1 MFILIGIPLFWSFN
15 PVFPLRLNSK
25 PSPDFTVFWV
35 LSSIKALIRHE
46 IREVKLTIRL
56 LNSNEFS
63 KTTLCKTAP
72 VADKTTVVEYN
83 VYRSYP
89 YISFLNQICVF
100 NILSIHTLSGFSRFP
115 CQQSVN
121 LTLSRWG
128 TFIIIIIIII
138 LIIIVVVIVIV
149 NFIIKS
155 LSKIQSFIKLPIRMV
170 MIFTLV

>member
-1 MFILIGIPLFWSFN
+1 MFILIGIPLFRSFN

-35 LSSIKALIRHE
+35 LSSIKALIRHQ
-46 IREVKLTIRL
+46 IREVKLTICL
-56 LNSNEFS
+56 LNSNEFL
-63 KTTLCKTAP
+63 KTSLCKTAP

-83 VYRSYP
+83 VYRSCP

-115 CQQSVN
+115 CQQSGN
-121 LTLSRWG
+121 LTFARWG
-128 TFIIIIIIII
+128 TFIIIIIIIII

-155 LSKIQSFIKLPIRMV
+155 LSKIQSFIKLLV
-170 MIFTLV
+170 ENDFTLV

>member
-1 MFILIGIPLFWSFN
+1 MFILIGIPLFRSFN

-46 IREVKLTIRL
+46 IREVKLTICL

-63 KTTLCKTAP
+63 KTSLCKTAP

-100 NILSIHTLSGFSRFP
+100 NILSIHTLGGFSRCP
-115 CQQSVN
+115 LPAERESYAC
-121 LTLSRWG
+121 
-128 TFIIIIIIII
+128 
-138 LIIIVVVIVIV
+138 
-149 NFIIKS
+149 S
-155 LSKIQSFIKLPIRMV
+155 LRHLYHHYHHHYHYINHYRCRYRYRKLYH
-170 MIFTLV
+170 